1 MAIRENQKNK
11 EPYVEN
17 LINISLS
24 SIEDAYQ
31 LINIGLEKRR
41 VAEQRIN
48 KRSSRGHGII
58 TLNVLCLNKWSKI
71 CFVDLA
77 GSERIKESDSTGVKL
92 NEAVHINSSLSALET
107 LLMNINEKSVRMYRG
122 NKLTRLLQ
130 PFI

>member
-1 MAIRENQKNK
+1 M
-11 EPYVEN
+11 
-17 LINISLS
+17 INISIN
-24 SIEDAYQ
+24 SIEEAYQ

-41 VAEQRIN
+41 IAEQKVN

-58 TLNVLCLNKWSKI
+58 TLNILCKNKISKI

-77 GSERIKESDSTGVKL
+77 GSERIKESDSTGLKL

-107 LLMNINEKSVRMYRG
+107 LLMNIHDKSVRMYRG

-130 PFI
+130 PFIECGKIRLFVTSNY